1 MKPST
6 RVPNPWEGASVFVK
20 ERTRSTMDDVL
31 ELAVRGYPVGTA
43 VIAGFQDSG
52 RGRAPGRR
60 WISAPWQSLLFSVV
74 LSKGEPGFPVSQLPL
89 RAAVAVCRS
98 VEGLLE
104 AAVRVKWPNDVIV
117 SGRKLAGILCE
128 GRRGFYTCGV
138 GMNCSQSE
146 FPPELSGS
154 ACSLRQAGCVE
165 ISVFDLCAV
174 VLRELRRVLSDPGWK
189 ADLDTR
195 LEGLGSSVTVRAPGS
210 ERTVTGILE
219 GVEEDGALRLRVGD
233 GGFTR
238 VSHGE
243 ISGSR
248 RPASP

>member
-1 MKPST
+1 MEPSA
-6 RVPNPWEGASVFVK
+6 RVPNPWDGASVFVK

-74 LSKGEPGFPVSQLPL
+74 LSKGEPDFPVSQLPL

-98 VEGLLE
+98 VEDLLDG
-104 AAVRVKWPNDVIV
+104 VRVKWPNDILV
-117 SGRKLAGILCE
+117 SGKKLAGILCE
-128 GRRGFYTCGV
+128 GRRGFFTCGV
-138 GMNCSQSE
+138 GINCTQVA

-154 ACSLRQAGCVE
+154 ACSLRQAGCGE
-165 ISVFDLCAV
+165 ISAFDLCAR

-189 ADLDTR
+189 ADLDAR
-195 LEGLGSSVTVRAPGS
+195 LAGVGTSVTVRAPGS
-210 ERTVTGILE
+210 DRTVTGIVE
-219 GVEEDGALRLRVGD
+219 GVEDDGALRLLVGD
-233 GGFTR
+233 GRRVR

-248 RPASP
+248 GQASP

>member
-1 MKPST
+1 MQPST
-6 RVPNPWEGASVFVK
+6 RVQNPWEGASVFVK
-20 ERTRSTMDDVL
+20 ERTRSTMEDVL

-52 RGRAPGRR
+52 RGRAPGRQ

-98 VEGLLE
+98 VEGLLGG
-104 AAVRVKWPNDVIV
+104 VRVKWPNDVLV
-117 SGRKLAGILCE
+117 SGKKLAGILCE
-128 GRRGFYTCGV
+128 GRRGFFTCGV
-138 GMNCSQSE
+138 GINCSQEE

-154 ACSLRQAGCVE
+154 ACSLRQAGCGE
-165 ISVFDLCAV
+165 ISVFDLCAG
-174 VLRELRRVLSDPGWK
+174 VLAELRRVLSDPGWK
-189 ADLDTR
+189 ADLDGR

-210 ERTVTGILE
+210 DRTVTGVVE
-219 GVEEDGALRLRVGD
+219 GVEDDGALRLRLAD
-233 GGFTR
+233 GRLAR

-248 RPASP
+248 R